1 MLYSNKLT
9 AIGNLKGDSVFYD
22 EEKEEFY
29 LVSQKQGRAAVTNT
43 VIVGLM
49 LVCLPLIRWLNDSLR
64 VDGLIFRIILLV
76 ISSLFVVFLAYQ
88 YLKRTYF
95 CLELER
101 LYFNDFEFRQFLVQ
115 EERNA
120 KFASMI
126 LYILFLLI
134 LMSVILYLTTTV
146 FLFLFLAETLLF
158 PWILFLTTKPWKRQ
172 SIIRKLSKIYK

>member
-76 ISSLFVVFLAYQ
+76 ISSLF
-88 YLKRTYF
+88 
-95 CLELER
+95 
-101 LYFNDFEFRQFLVQ
+101 LVQ